1 MVEFTGERIVPGCVD
16 DDLFHEH
23 HSRYAF
29 AASLAANKRCLDA
42 GCGLGYGTAMLAAVA
57 ESVHAVDIDPIT
69 VAEAK
74 RRYCSLNT
82 HYAVADVTAVP
93 YSASSFDL
101 IISFEVVEHL
111 SDWGLYLRELARLA
125 SRNGIVLVSTPNRDY
140 YAVSRGD
147 SGPNPF
153 HVHEFSYDEFR
164 DALGEMFP
172 YVEILG
178 QNVVPGISFF
188 SDTARA
194 EFSAYRNQERARVAD
209 AQFYLAVCSHSA
221 LPPIPEYLYLAAT
234 GNVLSER
241 ARHINLLEQEIKTK
255 TQWLNENTASLS
267 ALQAA
272 HLVLEEEL
280 RQRSAWALEQTAHLE
295 AQNQRLAGSLEE
307 KCREL
312 ETAVNGLRD
321 AEKLVEDRTRW
332 AKDLDSHN
340 LVLRDRIAQLEE
352 ELTTS
357 RECLNATREELDR
370 SRGEMENLQRAL
382 DDTAFLRHQE
392 LGLLAGIFGMESAEA
407 DASITSIAH
416 AAREALKR
424 SEERL
429 QLLHD
434 VQRSRWLRLGRRI
447 GIGPDLTNLP

>member
-1 MVEFTGERIVPGCVD
+1 MVEFTGERIIPGCVD

-42 GCGLGYGTAMLAAVA
+42 GCGLGYGTAMLAEVA
-57 ESVHAVDIDPIT
+57 STVCGVDLDPVT
-69 VAEAK
+69 VAEAE
-74 RRYCSLNT
+74 RRYRRPNACYT
-82 HYAVADVTAVP
+82 VADVTAVP
-93 YSASSFDL
+93 YATSSFDL
-101 IISFEVVEHL
+101 IVSFEVVEHL
-111 SDWGLYLRELARLA
+111 NDWALYLRELARVA
-125 SRNGIVLVSTPNRDY
+125 SPTGVVLISTPNRDY
-140 YAVSRGD
+140 YAMSRGE

-153 HVHEFSYDEFR
+153 HVHEFSYDEFQ
-164 DALGEMFP
+164 DALREVFP
-172 YVEILG
+172 CVEIFG

-188 SDTARA
+188 SDVARP
-194 EFSAYRNQERARVAD
+194 EFRAYRNRDRAGVAD

-255 TQWLNENTASLS
+255 TQWLDENTASLS

-272 HLVLEEEL
+272 HLALEEEL
-280 RQRSAWALEQTAHLE
+280 RERSAWALEQTSDLE
-295 AQNQRLAGSLEE
+295 AQNRQLAGSLEA

-312 ETAVNGLRD
+312 ENAVNRLRE
-321 AEKLVEDRTRW
+321 AEALVEGRTRW
-332 AKDLDSHN
+332 AKDLDAHN
-340 LVLRDRIAQLEE
+340 LILRDRIAQLEE
-352 ELTTS
+352 ELTTN
-357 RECLNATREELDR
+357 RECLTATREELDR

-429 QLLHD
+429 QLLHG
-434 VQRSRWLRLGRRI
+434 VRTSRWLRLGRRM
-447 GIGPDLTNLP
+447 GLGPDLTELP